1 MVSLQGKIIHFF
13 DMKRRGGGKLMLCF
27 LFNCLG
33 LISLN
38 AFAQDLIQPIQGDI
52 LLSGNFGELRATHFH
67 SGIDIRTGGVEG
79 WPVRCVKD
87 GQLLRVSVSPTGY
100 GRALYIGHADGT
112 TSVYGHLKQFIPLV
126 EEQVRELQY
135 RQESFKI
142 DEDFSSRG
150 ICFRQGDT
158 IAYSGNTGSSG
169 GPHLHFEIR
178 TTRTERPVNPLLYYT
193 VRDTRPPV
201 ARAVYLYTIDEYGVE
216 RFYRQCPLKK
226 QSESSWSA
234 GLQSVPAG
242 RTGIGIYVTDYMN
255 GSWNKLGV
263 YCLTV
268 LTGADTLYSLKM
280 DSYSFDDKCFIN
292 DIKDFG
298 RYKKKETVYRC
309 FGNYQDRFPGVRSRN
324 KGYVRVMPDS
334 LVNVTICLEDINGN
348 RSVVH
353 LRLKGKA
360 ASGPG
365 YASDELLSYDQPHVL
380 ELPGCRLELDSCSL
394 FSSVRKSLRIEQD
407 TVTGGNIYVL
417 SETEIPLFKKGRL
430 FLAGDFSRRSVLCEL
445 NAAGRKF
452 PVTARR
458 TAAGLEAAI
467 GYLSRYVVVE
477 DCQAPVISWLGK
489 FSDHTLRF
497 RIKDDL
503 SGIAVYRGEVNGQ
516 WCLFTY
522 DPRVNLLQCSLNEP
536 VFRHG
541 QLNEVRI
548 FVEDYAGNQKE
559 LVIKVQV

>member
-13 DMKRRGGGKLMLCF
+13 DMKRRGAGKLLLCF

-38 AFAQDLIQPIQGDI
+38 TFAQDLIQPVQGDI

-87 GQLLRVSVSPTGY
+87 GRLLRVSVSPTGY

-112 TSVYGHLKQFIPLV
+112 TSVYGHLKQFVPRV

-150 ICFRQGDT
+150 IYFRQGDT
-158 IAYSGNTGSSG
+158 IAYSGNSGSSG

-178 TTRTERPVNPLLYYT
+178 TTRTEHPVNPLLYYT

-201 ARAVYLYTIDEYGVE
+201 VRAVYLYAIDEHGVE
-216 RFYRQCPLKK
+216 RFYRRCPLQK
-226 QSESSWSA
+226 QGESIWSA
-234 GLQSVPAG
+234 GQLSVPG
-242 RTGIGIYVTDYMN
+242 GLTGIGVYVTDYMN

-263 YCLTV
+263 YRLTV
-268 LTGADTLYSLKM
+268 EAGEDTLYSLKM
-280 DSYSFDDKCFIN
+280 DSCAFDDKCFIN
-292 DIKDFG
+292 DIKDFD

-334 LVNVTICLEDINGN
+334 LVKVTIRLEDINGN
-348 RSVVH
+348 RSVVR
-353 LRLKGKA
+353 LRLKGQA
-360 ASGPG
+360 PSVPE
-365 YASDELLSYDQPHVL
+365 YAPDELLSYDRPHVL

-394 FSSVRKSLRIEQD
+394 FSSVRKSLRMEQD

-430 FLAGDFSRRSVLCEL
+430 FLAGDFSRQSVLCEM
-445 NAAGRKF
+445 NAATGNFR
-452 PVTARR
+452 PAARR
-458 TAAGLEAAI
+458 TSAGLEAAV
-467 GYLSRYVVVE
+467 GYLNRYTVVE
-477 DCQAPVISWLGK
+477 DSQAPVISWLGK
-489 FSDHTLRF
+489 FPDRTLRF

-516 WCLFTY
+516 WCLFAY

-536 VFRHG
+536 VFRRG

-548 FVEDYAGNQKE
+548 FAEDYAGNRQE
-559 LVIKVQV
+559 LVIKVQL